1 MARLMT
7 TDRGLALL
15 QSDGL
20 SVELLDLS
28 EPDIG
33 AALENGLTLHQIASA
48 PVRER
53 VPLSAVRV
61 LPPVL
66 RPSKIWALG
75 LAYAS
80 HVGEMGRQQDGEPYF
95 FLKAPSSLAGA
106 GDPIILPRVAPDH
119 VDYEGEVALVIGR
132 RASHITETEAWS
144 YVAGVTIL
152 NDVSARDVQ
161 QGMHVPGARANTSMG
176 KSFDTFTP
184 CGPCVATLDE
194 FESPDDIELTTFVNG
209 EQRQHSRT
217 NSLIWP
223 VPYLVAFLSDR
234 TTLMPGDIIST
245 GTPAGVGHAEKR
257 YLKAGDTVTIRVRGI
272 GELTNRVGAP
282 EAGSREPVGVD
293 RGRMPR

>member
-7 TDRGLALL
+7 TDRGLARLED
-15 QSDGL
+15 DGDRIA
-20 SVELLDLS
+20 LLDLS
-28 EPDIG
+28 ETDLG
-33 AALENGLTLHQIASA
+33 AALEKGRTLLELASA

-53 VPLSAVRV
+53 VPLNTVCV

-66 RPSKIWALG
+66 RPTKIWALG

-80 HVGEMGRQQDGEPYF
+80 HVGEMGRQQDAEPYF
-95 FLKAPSSLAGA
+95 FLKAPSSLTGA
-106 GDPIILPRVAPDH
+106 GQPIVLPRVAPDH

-132 RASHITETEAWS
+132 RASSIAEDKAWS

-161 QGMHVPGARANTSMG
+161 QGQHVQGARANTSMG

-184 CGPCVATLDE
+184 CGPCVASLDA
-194 FESPDDIELTTFVNG
+194 FENPDDIELTTLVNG

-223 VPYLVAFLSDR
+223 VSFLLMFLSQR

-245 GTPAGVGHAEKR
+245 GTPAGVGHAEQR
-257 YLKAGDTVTIRVRGI
+257 YLKAGDTVTIRVTGV
-272 GELTNRVGAP
+272 GELTNTVSKA
-282 EAGSREPVGVD
+282 
-293 RGRMPR
+293 